1 MKLTHTTRTNIRYT
15 ILFFL
20 FIATVFNYADRATL
34 SIVAP
39 IMGKELN
46 FSATELGW
54 AFSAFGFSYVA
65 LQIPGGYLLDKFGS
79 RLVYGVAL
87 IGWSVV
93 TMFQGTI
100 FLVAS
105 PFLLLL
111 TLRLLM
117 GAIEAPAFPA
127 NSRLSVQWF
136 PEKERGFVTSIY
148 QSAQYISLGLVTPL
162 MTWILHSLSWH
173 YVFYFIGL
181 IGVGIGMAWLKYVKD
196 PVAHPKVSSEEIEYI
211 RQGGGSPELGAT
223 KEKQKIGLNIIKKAC
238 LNRMMIGVYIGQFC
252 LTSITWF
259 FLTWFPTYLYQ
270 ERGMS
275 MLKIGLIASI
285 PAIAGFAGG
294 LIGGFFSDYLLR
306 KGHSLTIAR
315 KVPIVFG
322 MLASTVRVA
331 CNYTDSNLIVV
342 LAMSVSFFAKGFGN
356 LGWCVLSDTSPKS
369 LLGVSGGIFNTCGN
383 LASIMTPLI
392 IGYIVSATGSYQLAI
407 LYIGSMGVIGL
418 LSYIFVVGPLD
429 RIEFDELVAV
439 AR

>member
-1 MKLTHTTRTNIRYT
+1 MMNMTHTTKSNIRYT

-34 SIVAP
+34 SVVAP
-39 IMGKELN
+39 IMGKELH
-46 FSATELGW
+46 FSPTELGW

-65 LQIPGGYLLDKFGS
+65 LQIPGGYLLDRFGS
-79 RLVYGVAL
+79 RLVYGTAL
-87 IGWSVV
+87 IGWSIV

-105 PFLLLL
+105 PFLLIM

-136 PEKERGFVTSIY
+136 PEKERGVVTSIY

-162 MTWILHSLSWH
+162 MTWILHSLSRH
-173 YVFYFIGL
+173 YVFYFIGI
-181 IGVGIGMAWLKYVKD
+181 IGVVIGFAWLNFVKD
-196 PVAHPKVSSEEIEYI
+196 PINHPKVNDAEIQYI
-211 RQGGGSPELGAT
+211 RQGGGSPDLGST
-223 KEKQKIGLNIIKKAC
+223 SVKPQISFTTIKQAC
-238 LNRMMIGVYIGQFC
+238 FNRMMIGVYIGQFC

-294 LIGGFFSDYLLR
+294 LFGGYFSDRLLK

-315 KVPIVFG
+315 KIPIILG
-322 MLASTVRVA
+322 MMASTSIII
-331 CNYTDSNLIVV
+331 CNYTDSNLIVI

-369 LLGVSGGIFNTCGN
+369 LLGVAGGIFNTCGN
-383 LASIMTPLI
+383 LASILTPLI
-392 IGYIVSATGSYQLAI
+392 IGYIVSATESYQLAI
-407 LYIGSMGVIGL
+407 LYIGSMGIIGL
-418 LSYIFVVGPLD
+418 ISYIFVVGPLN
-429 RIEFDELVAV
+429 RLEVDELTPA
-439 AR
+439 